1 MGTELLEIEF
11 AMADKNPKMK
21 KKTPPGATLI
31 ARLREGRLRREQE
44 LAERQAAKTAKP
56 EGNVSAAKASVAT
69 PTPPEKTTKTK
80 MESAEVEV
88 QATPVVSSK
97 QTPAV
102 RKPGSVDL
110 IHRDVS
116 IQDLRPFTDDYNQL
130 TEEIR
135 LAGRF
140 AAIGLV
146 AQGMRLARL
155 RDDELF
161 KGHYPTFEE
170 YCRTE
175 HTMSATYAYRLIRIA
190 EMAERLAEDSH
201 KHLSEKHHGQLHDA
215 MPDPFEVM
223 LSLGHR
229 HIMALLPL
237 EPATAEDLLVKGVP
251 LPDEHGKRI
260 PIEKATEQQIRAALK
275 ALIPASELKP
285 ARTSKS
291 VPHTRTVKTLT
302 DIVEVLEEWAAW
314 LDKGPSPEKLADR
327 IGIGREATKL
337 AHKIL
342 KASEKLVESL
352 ERK

>member
-1 MGTELLEIEF
+1 MPLVGTELLELLI
-11 AMADKNPKMK
+11 AMTDKNPKMK

-44 LAERQAAKTAKP
+44 VAEREAAKSEKP
-56 EGNVSAAKASVAT
+56 SVKVES
-69 PTPPEKTTKTK
+69 EKRPKIK
-80 MESAEVEV
+80 VESTEVEI
-88 QATPVVSSK
+88 AEMPVVASAK
-97 QTPAV
+97 QMPAV

-161 KGHYPTFEE
+161 KGHYQTFEE

-201 KHLSEKHHGQLHDA
+201 KHLSAKHHGQLHDA

-223 LSLGHR
+223 LGLGHR

-237 EPATAEDLLVKGVP
+237 EPATAEDLLVKGIP

-275 ALIPASELKP
+275 ALIPAAELKP
-285 ARTSKS
+285 ARTNKS

-302 DIVEVLEEWAAW
+302 DIVEVLDDWADW

-337 AHKIL
+337 VHKIL
-342 KASEKLVESL
+342 KASERLVESL
-352 ERK
+352 ENAKKSGQ